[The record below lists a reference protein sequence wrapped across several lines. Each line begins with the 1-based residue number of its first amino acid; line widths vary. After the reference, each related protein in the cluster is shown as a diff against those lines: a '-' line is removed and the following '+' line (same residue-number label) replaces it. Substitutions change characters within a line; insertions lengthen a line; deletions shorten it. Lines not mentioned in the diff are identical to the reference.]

1 MSLIKQLWI
10 AIAVMM
16 TLAFLSSFA
25 ISTFSARD
33 YYEEQLRQKN
43 IDSANSL
50 ALTLSQIEKDEVM
63 IELLI
68 AAQFDTGHYQR
79 IELSSPSGEP
89 LQRKI
94 DDEAT
99 EQERVPAWFLKLA
112 PLSISPG
119 VAQVQDGWHQY
130 GTLYVESQT
139 RFAQAA
145 LWQTTRKLLLWLLLV
160 ALLCGALGSG
170 LLKLIT
176 RPLDRVVAQAE
187 AIGGRRF
194 ITSSE
199 PRTLEFSRVV
209 RAMNLLSERIRLM
222 LETESR
228 RLEELRYRNQH
239 DEVTGLANRE
249 TVVSQLD
256 ALLGEE
262 DGQHAALLVR
272 VVDLAG
278 INQSL
283 GHQRTN
289 ALLRELGQV
298 LQQWPQALADSFS
311 DAHAGRLN
319 GSDFL
324 LLLTD
329 AGELAALSAALNERL
344 SALAGRHESQ
354 LRLLLPHGA
363 CYFHSGEQRIEVM
376 SRVDSLLAVAEQ
388 RDATCAEV
396 GIATGASDFQGTD
409 GWRSMLTRTL
419 AEQGVRAV
427 RFPVVHLTG
436 DALLHQEAMMRLE
449 LDGKTY
455 RAGDFIPW
463 ARRLGL
469 LPALD
474 VAMAGRL
481 LEELKATAQ
490 PQPLAINLSMET
502 LKDPLGRQQLLMLLR
517 QFPEQAP
524 WLWLEFPENPVIHH
538 IELFR
543 EFCAQVKPL
552 GCKLGM
558 ERAGRGFARISRLQE
573 LGLDYL
579 KVDTALTRELS
590 GNQGNQGFLR
600 GLCTLG
606 HSIGLQLVADG
617 VQSADELELLR
628 ALGFDAAGGPGISS

>member
-10 AIAVMM
+10 AIVVLM
-16 TLAFLSSFA
+16 TLAFLSSFF
-25 ISTFSARD
+25 ISIFSARD

-89 LQRKI
+89 LQHKFYN
-94 DDEAT
+94 EAT
-99 EQERVPAWFLKLA
+99 DNELAPGWFLKLA
-112 PLSISPG
+112 PLPISPG

-130 GTLYVESQT
+130 GTLYIESQT

-145 LWQTTRKLLLWLLLV
+145 LWQTTQKLLLWFLLV
-160 ALLCGALGSG
+160 ALLCGALGSW

-176 RPLDRVVAQAE
+176 RPLDQVVAQAE

-194 ITSSE
+194 ITSRE
-199 PRTLEFSRVV
+199 PRTLEFGRVV

-239 DEVTGLANRE
+239 DEVTGLANRD

-256 ALLGEE
+256 SLLGEE
-262 DGQHAALLVR
+262 DGRHAALLVR

-283 GHQRTN
+283 GHQCTN

-298 LQQWPQALADSFS
+298 LQQWPSPMLDAFT

-329 AGELAALSAALNERL
+329 VGDLTSLSAALNERL
-344 SALAGRHESQ
+344 SALAGRYQPQ

-363 CYFHSGEQRIEVM
+363 CYFHAGESRIEVM
-376 SRVDSLLAVAEQ
+376 SRADGLLAVAEQ

-396 GIATGASDFQGTD
+396 GTATGVSGFQGTD
-409 GWRSMLTRTL
+409 DWRAMLTRTL
-419 AEQGVRAV
+419 KEQGVRAV
-427 RFPVVHLTG
+427 CFPVVQLAG
-436 DALLHQEAMMRLE
+436 GELLHREAMMRLE
-449 LDGKTY
+449 LDGKSY
-455 RAGDFIPW
+455 RAGDFMPW

-474 VAMAGRL
+474 VAMVGRQ
-481 LEELKATAQ
+481 LEELKASTQ
-490 PQPLAINLSMET
+490 PQSRAINLSMET
-502 LKDPLGRQQLLMLLR
+502 LKDPAGRQQLLMLLR
-517 QFPEQAP
+517 QFHEQAP

-538 IELFR
+538 VELFR
-543 EFCAQVKPL
+543 EFCTLVKPL

-579 KVDTALTRELS
+579 KVDTSLTRELHD
-590 GNQGNQGFLR
+590 NQGNQGFLR

-606 HSIGLQLVADG
+606 HSIGLELVADG
-617 VQSADELELLR
+617 IQSEDELELLR
-628 ALGFDAAGGPGISS
+628 RLGFDAAGGPGVAS